1 MCTPTTLKQVIW
13 MVARIKAQIAKIK
26 NMRAYKLM
34 LSIYFWSSGLYVIA
48 SKAANIFDKKILK
61 IGKITPDPNA
71 AMIPTMKIGILS
83 VE

>member
-1 MCTPTTLKQVIW
+1 
-13 MVARIKAQIAKIK
+13 
-26 NMRAYKLM
+26 M
-34 LSIYFWSSGLYVIA
+34 LSIYFWSSGLYVMA